1 MLDLEIEA
9 KRWMKTNKVDFT
21 NERHIALT
29 DLLIRVEE
37 DAINRGFKDGLRRP
51 TW

>member
-9 KRWMKTNKVDFT
+9 KRWMKKNNVEFT
-21 NERHIALT
+21 NERHITLT
-29 DLLIRVEE
+29 NLLLDVET
-37 DAINRGFKDGLRRP
+37 DVINRGRKP